1 MFTFLLYLWLLITI
15 VLIGIVCMHIVHR
28 ILDIAKKRKSSV
40 SVTEK
45 TVTTYDTDENNIVH
59 EHVVEQIESDDTT
72 VVTVS
77 DTFVV
82 EPKTVEQE
90 NEDANAELPEEN
102 TEETIEDAVSN
113 GQNIEP
119 TNDEKENSDDEKL
132 PISAEGII
140 STDEESDNLITDTTI
155 NNTADKSVTVPVT
168 ATLHAFG
175 ADAPIMIETP
185 KDIDA
190 ARNIA
195 QWHSRDDIVRDK
207 FEKHIQKIRYEAWIL
222 KQRNDMLGYE
232 KKLVE
237 GITLLPND
245 KDFQKNLAD
254 LYFHQGKYK
263 KAQSLLK
270 KILTENPE
278 DHNALW
284 QVGEIATEEWHS
296 EDAYVYFKQAYTLCD
311 DNPKYCFS
319 LAQWYYDN
327 DDLEN
332 ALPLMEK
339 MVKLRPKNIDYLVSL
354 SHVQHKIWLRDEAKQ
369 SMLRALELDP
379 MNLTLKNYLKAL

>member
-1 MFTFLLYLWLLITI
+1 M
-15 VLIGIVCMHIVHR
+15 
-28 ILDIAKKRKSSV
+28 
-40 SVTEK
+40 
-45 TVTTYDTDENNIVH
+45 
-59 EHVVEQIESDDTT
+59 
-72 VVTVS
+72 
-77 DTFVV
+77 
-82 EPKTVEQE
+82 
-90 NEDANAELPEEN
+90 
-102 TEETIEDAVSN
+102 
-113 GQNIEP
+113 
-119 TNDEKENSDDEKL
+119 
-132 PISAEGII
+132 
-140 STDEESDNLITDTTI
+140 
-155 NNTADKSVTVPVT
+155 
-168 ATLHAFG
+168 
-175 ADAPIMIETP
+175 
-185 KDIDA
+185 
-190 ARNIA
+190 
-195 QWHSRDDIVRDK
+195 
-207 FEKHIQKIRYEAWIL
+207 
-222 KQRNDMLGYE
+222 
-232 KKLVE
+232 
-237 GITLLPND
+237 
-245 KDFQKNLAD
+245 
-254 LYFHQGKYK
+254 
-263 KAQSLLK
+263 K

>member
-1 MFTFLLYLWLLITI
+1 
-15 VLIGIVCMHIVHR
+15 MHIVHR
-28 ILDIAKKRKSSV
+28 ILDISKKKKSSLA
-40 SVTEK
+40 VTEK
-45 TVTTYDTDENNIVH
+45 TIKTYNTEESSIMYEHVIEKDENDNA
-59 EHVVEQIESDDTT
+59 T

-77 DTFVV
+77 DTLVIESKAEELDDTKDVFDSDWEKEVIESQDSNMQAGKEDSSEALVIESIEKIQDVAQV
-82 EPKTVEQE
+82 ENIVD
-90 NEDANAELPEEN
+90 NN
-102 TEETIEDAVSN
+102 TEK
-113 GQNIEP
+113 P
-119 TNDEKENSDDEKL
+119 
-132 PISAEGII
+132 
-140 STDEESDNLITDTTI
+140 
-155 NNTADKSVTVPVT
+155 SVTPTTVSI
-168 ATLHAFG
+168 HAFG
-175 ADAPIMIETP
+175 HDTPMVIETP

-222 KQRNDMLGYE
+222 KQRNDMLWYE

-237 GITLLPND
+237 WITLLPND
-245 KDFQKNLAD
+245 KDFQKQLSD
-254 LYFHQGKYK
+254 LYFHQWKYK

-284 QVGEIATEEWHS
+284 QVGEIATEEWHT
-296 EDAYVYFKQAYTLCD
+296 EDAYVYFKQAYALCD